1 MERRVFNP
9 TPWLTHFNL
18 NHAVEVRNATRT
30 VYLSGQAAS
39 AADGAPLHAGDLKAQ
54 FAEAWAQLKAA
65 LRAADMTPAH
75 IARVNIYTVDV
86 DRFMAE
92 AETLVAHFKRDGCSP
107 CCTLAGVTRL
117 YHPDILIELEATAC
131 A

>member
-1 MERRVFNP
+1 MERRIFNP

-18 NHAVEVRNATRT
+18 NHAVEVRDAKRT
-30 VYLSGQAAS
+30 LYVSGQASS
-39 AADGAPLHAGDLKAQ
+39 AADGAPLHPGDLKAQ
-54 FAEAWAQLKAA
+54 FGEAWKQLKDA
-65 LRAADMTPAH
+65 LRAADMTPAN
-75 IARVNIYTVDV
+75 IARLNVYTVDV

-92 AETLVAHFKRDGCSP
+92 AEMFVTHLKRDGCSP

-117 YHPDILIELEATAC
+117 YHPDILIEIEATAC

>member
-9 TPWLTHFNL
+9 TPWLKHFNL
-18 NHAVEVRNATRT
+18 NHAVEVRGAART
-30 VYLSGQAAS
+30 LYVSGQAAS
-39 AADGAPLHAGDLKAQ
+39 AADGAPLHVGDLVAQ
-54 FAEAWAQLKAA
+54 FSEAWKQLKDA
-65 LRAADMTPAH
+65 LSAADMTPANVV
-75 IARVNIYTVDV
+75 RLNIYTVDV
-86 DRFMAE
+86 DRFMTHAE
-92 AETLVAHFKRDGCSP
+92 SMVALFARDACNP